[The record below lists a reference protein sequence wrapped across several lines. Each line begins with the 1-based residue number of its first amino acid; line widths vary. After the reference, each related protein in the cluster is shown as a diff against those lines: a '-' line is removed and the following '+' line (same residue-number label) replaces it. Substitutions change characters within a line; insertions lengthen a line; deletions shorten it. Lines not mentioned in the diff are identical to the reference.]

1 MKKVSLLFLLGA
13 CLPGIFYA
21 QYRTYSFKADAKNGE
36 RIYRSACVS
45 CHGGDGRGTDK
56 TLSGFER
63 PETFPDFTKCNQT
76 TPEFDAS
83 YKAVIEQGGP
93 KRGFAQI
100 MPAFGEA
107 LSSQE
112 IDDVTAYVRQFCRN
126 PHWPR
131 AELNFPRPLVTEK
144 AYPENE
150 VVVSTAVRA
159 EGAPGWENAVTYE
172 HRFGVKN
179 QIEVAVP
186 FHFEDQNHT
195 WYGGVGDTTLALKRV
210 IFSNVNSGSI
220 FSLFGGFG
228 LPTGNR
234 ARGFGSGTTSFETFA
249 AYGQLFRTDT
259 FIQTQFGAELPFR
272 TSVAPQVLFFNTA
285 LGQSFA
291 ADRGRGRMWSPMFE
305 FASSRDLE
313 DGAKT
318 DWDVVPEIQVTLSQ
332 RQHIRG
338 NVGFLFPVTN
348 TAGRPKQLLF
358 YVLWDW
364 QDGKLTKGW

>member
-1 MKKVSLLFLLGA
+1 MKKAFLLFLFGA
-13 CLPGIFYA
+13 FLPGIFHA
-21 QYRTYSFKADAKNGE
+21 QYRTHSFKADAKNGE
-36 RIYRSACVS
+36 RIYKSACVS
-45 CHGGDGRGTDK
+45 CHEGNGTGTDK
-56 TLSGFER
+56 LISGFEK
-63 PETFPDFTKCNQT
+63 PDTFPDFTKCNQT
-76 TPEFDAS
+76 TPEFDAG

-93 KRGFAQI
+93 KRGFSQI

-112 IDDVTAYVRQFCRN
+112 IDDVIAYVRHFCRN
-126 PHWPR
+126 PDWPR
-131 AELNFPRPLVTEK
+131 GELNLPLALVTEK

-150 VVVSTAVRA
+150 VVVSTAVNA
-159 EGAPGWENAVTYE
+159 EGAPGWENTVTYE
-172 HRFGVKN
+172 QRFGVKN
-179 QIEVAVP
+179 QVEVAVP

-210 IFSNVNSGSI
+210 IFSNLNSGSI
-220 FSLFGGFG
+220 LSLLGGFV
-228 LPTGNR
+228 LPSGNR

-272 TSVAPQVLFFNTA
+272 TSVAPQSLFFNTA

-291 ADRGRGRMWSPMFE
+291 ADHGRGRMWSPMFE
-305 FASSRDLE
+305 FAASRDLE
-313 DGAKT
+313 DDAKT

-338 NVGFLFPVTN
+338 NLGLRFPVTN
-348 TAGRPKQLLF
+348 TAGRQKQVVF

-364 QDGKLTKGW
+364 ADGKLTEGW